1 MKGFVYIVASLLS
14 GIMCYNLL
22 NKYLFNFM
30 IIIYFKK
37 QFFTFLFSIII
48 SYIVYIYMFKNI
60 KIIILLFNK

>member
-1 MKGFVYIVASLLS
+1 MKSLVYIVASLLS

-37 QFFTFLFSIII
+37 QFFTFFISIII
-48 SYIVYIYMFKNI
+48 SYTVYMYI
-60 KIIILLFNK
+60 